1 MPGLAIDVFVQ
12 RYHDIQALDAAMGLM
27 GWDRQVL
34 MPPGGAE
41 ARSAQT
47 TVLSRMHHELMTSDE
62 TRRILENA
70 EKEAAPGSD
79 DEKMLAVFRFDL
91 DNESKLPT
99 ELVTRQARVGSDS

>member
-1 MPGLAIDVFVQ
+1 MGLMSQTPIVPSTAIDTFLQ
-12 RYHDIQALDAAMGLM
+12 RYRDIQALESAIGLM

-41 ARSAQT
+41 ARSAQST
-47 TVLSRMHHELMTSDE
+47 ILSRMHHELMTSDE

-70 EKEAAPGSD
+70 EKEASPDSD
-79 DEKMLAVFRFDL
+79 EAKMLAVFRFDL

-99 ELVTRQARVGSDS
+99 EL